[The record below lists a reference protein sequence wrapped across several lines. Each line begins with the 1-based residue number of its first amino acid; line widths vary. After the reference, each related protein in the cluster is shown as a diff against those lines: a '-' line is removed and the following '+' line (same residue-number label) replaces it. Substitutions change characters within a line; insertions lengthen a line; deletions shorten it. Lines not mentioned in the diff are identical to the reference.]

1 LKPFIEFNTQLR
13 AKANNDFEKSFY
25 KLMNNAVF
33 GKTMENVRNRINYNI
48 INTKKRFDR
57 LAGNPLFKRCD
68 NLGDANEEAN
78 FLKGVHMMKNVVKMD
93 KPIICGFSILDLS
106 KVTMYDFH
114 YNVMKAK
121 YGTNAQLLFTD
132 TDSLCYHV
140 ECDDIYADIGEMK
153 EKFDLSDYPKDH
165 FLHDTSNKKV
175 VLKMK
180 DESNGAPITEFVGIR
195 AKCYSYLID
204 GDDEEHKRL
213 KGIKKRVCQKD
224 IRHENYK
231 RCIFG
236 EKDEDKVQGVFMNT
250 FRSVKHKVMTIQ
262 LFKTSLSAYDD
273 KRFLMADGISSYAYG
288 HKDIAH

>member
-1 LKPFIEFNTQLR
+1 
-13 AKANNDFEKSFY
+13 
-25 KLMNNAVF
+25 
-33 GKTMENVRNRINYNI
+33 
-48 INTKKRFDR
+48 
-57 LAGNPLFKRCD
+57 
-68 NLGDANEEAN
+68 
-78 FLKGVHMMKNVVKMD
+78 
-93 KPIICGFSILDLS
+93 
-106 KVTMYDFH
+106 
-114 YNVMKAK
+114 
-121 YGTNAQLLFTD
+121 
-132 TDSLCYHV
+132 
-140 ECDDIYADIGEMK
+140 MK

-165 FLHDTSNKKV
+165 FLHDTSNKKL

-213 KGIKKRVCQKD
+213 TGIKKRVCQKY

-288 HKDIAH
+288 HRAITK